1 MHHVLWFFGCRTDLR
16 AVGREANYRTIV
28 PVSARGPPRRFPPV
42 DDLRAAFGYRVREL
56 RERAGLT
63 QEALAER
70 ADLDV
75 TYVSGIERGRRN
87 PGLNILGRL
96 AKALRVPLPTLVADL
111 REAPRR
117 SIRRGRPRKRV
128 VSSK

>member
-1 MHHVLWFFGCRTDLR
+1 M
-16 AVGREANYRTIV
+16 
-28 PVSARGPPRRFPPV
+28 
-42 DDLRAAFGYRVREL
+42 DDLRAAFGYRIREL

-63 QEALAER
+63 QEGLAER

-96 AKALRVPLPTLVADL
+96 AKALRVSLPTLVADL
-111 REAPRR
+111 REPPRR
-117 SIRRGRPRKRV
+117 PIRRGRLRKRV
-128 VSSK
+128 VPSK

>member
-1 MHHVLWFFGCRTDLR
+1 
-16 AVGREANYRTIV
+16 
-28 PVSARGPPRRFPPV
+28 V
-42 DDLRAAFGYRVREL
+42 DDLRAAFGYRIREL

-63 QEALAER
+63 QEGLAER

-96 AKALRVPLPTLVADL
+96 AKALRVSLPTLLTDL